1 MSSAVSLSPSAPG
14 FAGAW
19 ASNDHTVPP
28 VADIARIIRL
38 NIPVACLP
46 DVLANTAL
54 LQGYADLV
62 TGFVLPDDCEPAYE
76 YAP

>member
-14 FAGAW
+14 VAGAE
-19 ASNDHTVPP
+19 ASNDHKVPP
-28 VADIARIIRL
+28 VADLARMIGL

-46 DVLANTAL
+46 DVVANTAL

-62 TGFVLPDDCEPAYE
+62 AGFVLPDDCEPAYG
-76 YAP
+76 YVP